1 MSVAFVA
8 TASSKPRS
16 IAAPMFE
23 RILIVC
29 VGNICRSPIAEY
41 VLRARLGDG
50 HRTRVESAGLGAL
63 VGHPMDATACQLLHE
78 HGIDGDVHRARQVD
92 RALLRP
98 YDLIL
103 AMEKRHVAELG
114 RIAPEVSGK
123 VFLLD
128 RWGEG
133 RDIPDP
139 YRQQREAF
147 EHVYTLIDASVSAWL
162 RYL

>member
-1 MSVAFVA
+1 MSVALVV
-8 TASSKPRS
+8 TVSSKPRS

-29 VGNICRSPIAEY
+29 VGNLCRSPTAEY
-41 VLRARLGDG
+41 LMRARLGDG
-50 HRTRVESAGLGAL
+50 HGARVESAGLGAP
-63 VGHPMDATACQLLHE
+63 VGQPMDATARQLLHE
-78 HGIDGDVHRARQVD
+78 HGIDGAAHRARQVD
-92 RALLRP
+92 RGVLRSC
-98 YDLIL
+98 DLIL

-114 RIAPEVSGK
+114 RLAPEASGK

-147 EHVYTLIDASVSAWL
+147 EHVYKLIDASVSAWS